1 MPSERTFKAP
11 VAEYNNKL
19 VHTRF
24 KYAEED
30 AHSLDSNGYAW
41 VMFRDHDVIET
52 ETYLDGTIESFTV
65 EQYVVL
71 WNE

>member
-1 MPSERTFKAP
+1 MPSERAYKAP
-11 VAEYNNKL
+11 VTEYNNQL
-19 VHTRF
+19 VYLRF
-24 KYAEED
+24 KWAEEA
-30 AHSLDSNGYAW
+30 AHDLDGRGYAW

>member
-11 VAEYNNKL
+11 VAEYNNRI
-19 VHTRF
+19 VFSRF
-24 KYAEED
+24 KYAEEA
-30 AHSLDSNGYAW
+30 AHKLENDGHVW
-41 VMFRDHDVIET
+41 VMFRDHDRIDIEDDDV
-52 ETYLDGTIESFTV
+52 YTV